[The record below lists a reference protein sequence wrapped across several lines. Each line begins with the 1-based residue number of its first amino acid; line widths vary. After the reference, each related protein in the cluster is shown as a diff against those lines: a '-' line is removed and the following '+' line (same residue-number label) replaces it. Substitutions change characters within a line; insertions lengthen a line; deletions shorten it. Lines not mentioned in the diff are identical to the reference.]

1 MKKLLLVSAG
11 LIFFI
16 GCADK
21 PMATSVVD
29 LAGNQKV
36 AGWEDKKEAPK
47 KIVNSCNLNDS
58 DKDGV
63 IDKFDKCP
71 NTPKDVLVNHYGCP
85 VITTLRIHF
94 DFNKAK
100 IKKIYYPEIK
110 KVAEILKANP
120 KLKIEIDG
128 YTDDIGTQEYNL
140 KLSKKRAEAIKNV
153 LVKVYKID
161 PKRII
166 TKGFGEKYPLVPN
179 TTPTNRALNRR
190 AEIIDITN
198 KQ

>member
-36 AGWEDKKEAPK
+36 AGWEDKKEVPK

-85 VITTLRIHF
+85 VVTTLRIHF

-198 KQ
+198 KR